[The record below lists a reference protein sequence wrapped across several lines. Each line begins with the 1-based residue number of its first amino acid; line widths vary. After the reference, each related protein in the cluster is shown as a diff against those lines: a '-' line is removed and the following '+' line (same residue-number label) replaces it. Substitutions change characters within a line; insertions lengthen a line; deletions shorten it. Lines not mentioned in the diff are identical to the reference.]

1 MAERSV
7 TSEKQPV
14 FRTVRE
20 ILGYNGE
27 DHAVLLSL
35 AQVQG
40 IDSQTCYKAKPDFHF
55 ISMFSSCI

>member
-20 ILGYNGE
+20 TLGYNGE

-35 AQVQG
+35 AQVQS
-40 IDSQTCYKAKPDFHF
+40 IDSQTCYKAKPDLHF
-55 ISMFSSCI
+55 IYMFSSCI